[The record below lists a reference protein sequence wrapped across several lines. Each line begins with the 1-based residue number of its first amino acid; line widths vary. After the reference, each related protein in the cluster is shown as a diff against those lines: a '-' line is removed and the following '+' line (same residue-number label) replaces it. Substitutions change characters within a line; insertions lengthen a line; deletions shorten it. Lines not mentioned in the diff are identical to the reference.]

1 MLVRFNQVRRQLSSR
16 HPLKNFLALLLSSLS
31 LKTTVETR
39 RLPSFRFSHF
49 VPFFSSLP
57 FFSLL
62 FLFVDSDPF
71 FWICRL
77 EWNKNHDARDSTRSF
92 SVCNKENRSD
102 WSIAWRK
109 IRCTDRQ
116 NVNRPAQCT
125 SSTGFCYFQDDLYVF
140 DRTIFFGQHL
150 AVHTAV
156 YSIDEDWPKARRIR
170 ALPDTKDSRG
180 RLSKADIKGVR

>member
-16 HPLKNFLALLLSSLS
+16 HPLKNFLAFLLSSLS
-31 LKTTVETR
+31 LWKLRSKPEDY
-39 RLPSFRFSHF
+39 RLLDFHTSF
-49 VPFFSSLP
+49 PSSLL

-62 FLFVDSDPF
+62 FLFVDFDPF

-116 NVNRPAQCT
+116 NVNRAAQCT